1 MKSIVRRYSELQN
14 EVASEAIR
22 GKERRKTIGVVL
34 RRGIKRFRKAVRIVI
49 VLLRSGG
56 YVSLQ
61 AIHFTII
68 DYIQFTEMYAK

>member
-56 YVSLQ
+56 Y
-61 AIHFTII
+61 AT
-68 DYIQFTEMYAK
+68 